1 MSLKSIKNELATLQA
16 EEKATPENI
25 LVSSNGILYK
35 DPRPLKYCKEYSIIV
50 KPTMKCCRY
59 CDHGREVLELVEEQR
74 EMFLDPETGVLI
86 ENAEDIIRPVSEI
99 NRVDGKRTDSPET
112 IPVTAFLKIAT
123 VKIDDKNAML
133 KIVLDRFHSMTDC
146 PRNSYCKP

>member
-1 MSLKSIKNELATLQA
+1 MSFKSMRSELSELQA
-16 EEKATPENI
+16 ERKTTPENI
-25 LVSSNGILYK
+25 LVSSNGIRYK
-35 DPRPLKYCKEYSIIV
+35 DPRPLKYCKEYSILV
-50 KPTMKCCRY
+50 KPTMKCCRH

-74 EMFLDPETGVLI
+74 EMFLDPESGALL

-112 IPVTAFLKIAT
+112 IPVTALLKIAT

-133 KIVLDRFHSMTDC
+133 KIVFDRFHGMTDC